1 MYSVF
6 CKQKAAYEV
15 GMSDWS
21 SDVCSSDLHPLD
33 ASAVSVALS
42 LPGSD
47 LAFELRAIVDA
58 KVQALASQDT
68 DLDLGHVEPAGV
80 LRREVELQPAEEAM
94 GLRRGEGLVESPG
107 RVRGQ
112 VVHDHP
118 DLVSVGEADVD
129 EIAHLLG
136 KVDGRAPPGDRD
148 LAPGPVGDRK
158 STRLNS
164 SH

>member
-33 ASAVSVALS
+33 ASAGSVALS

-80 LRREVELQPAEEAM
+80 LRREVELQPAEAAVARQS
-94 GLRRGEGLVESPG
+94 GVSGKS
-107 RVRGQ
+107 
-112 VVHDHP
+112 
-118 DLVSVGEADVD
+118 VSVRVA
-129 EIAHLLG
+129 LG
-136 KVDGRAPPGDRD
+136 GSRCVNKNTAY
-148 LAPGPVGDRK
+148 K
-158 STRLNS
+158 TTKQ
-164 SH
+164 

>member
-1 MYSVF
+1 MIRRPPRSTRTDTRFPYTTLFRS
-6 CKQKAAYEV
+6 
-15 GMSDWS
+15 
-21 SDVCSSDLHPLD
+21 LD
-33 ASAVSVALS
+33 ASAGSVALS

-58 KVQALASQDT
+58 TVQALASQDT

-118 DLVSVGEADVD
+118 DLVSVGERS
-129 EIAHLLG
+129 EEHTSELQSLMRI
-136 KVDGRAPPGDRD
+136 
-148 LAPGPVGDRK
+148 
-158 STRLNS
+158 
-164 SH
+164 